1 MSFSQADG
9 ANGLCVCMQQQKK
22 PKTTI
27 KAEPQEKAAP
37 AAAASNQSK
46 VVSRKIAMNKQDDAE
61 SAKEHALFE
70 KLKKKLSAQGPN
82 SYSDFLKCLRSVHIP
97 CIDCNVHMNMVSMT
111 LALHM
116 FVSWFRILLP
126 ATCSQPLLQFFSSV
140 LPHTHY
146 FTRC

>member
-1 MSFSQADG
+1 
-9 ANGLCVCMQQQKK
+9 VWVQQQKK
-22 PKTTI
+22 PKATV

-82 SYSDFLKCLRSVHIP
+82 SYSDFLKCLR
-97 CIDCNVHMNMVSMT
+97 
-111 LALHM
+111 
-116 FVSWFRILLP
+116 FVPDYF
-126 ATCSQPLLQFFSSV
+126 TCSA
-140 LPHTHY
+140 
-146 FTRC
+146 